1 MTVSIVLPVYNEREN
16 VGPLLSELA
25 EVLAAY
31 PDSQVIAVDD
41 GSTDG
46 TTETLRALTARY
58 PFLTVLVLARNFGQ
72 TAAMA
77 AGTDH
82 AKGDIIIPMD
92 ADGQNDPHDIPHFLA
107 EIDKGFDVV
116 SGWRADRRDGFLR
129 SVASRMANRI
139 IRYIC
144 KQEIHDYGCTMKA
157 YRRSVLENMTLYGD
171 MHRFLAAYTSVQGAR
186 VSEIVVHHRPRLNG
200 QSKYGFGR
208 VWRVLL
214 DLVLLVFFLHSV
226 TRPMHFFGG
235 IGLFLGFAGL
245 GTILLAAVIRFAGG
259 PTLIETPL
267 PTLSALFIII
277 GMQCILMGVLAEMSM
292 RSYFQGQGRKSYLIR
307 AILPAPHAYRTQ
319 SQ

>member
-1 MTVSIVLPVYNEREN
+1 MTLSIVLPVYNERDN

-25 EVLAAY
+25 DVLSAQ
-31 PDSQVIAVDD
+31 PDSEVIAVDD

-46 TTETLRALTARY
+46 TTETLRTLAAQY

-82 AKGDIIIPMD
+82 AKGDVIIPMD
-92 ADGQNDPHDIPHFLA
+92 ADGQNDPHDIPRFLA
-107 EIDKGFDVV
+107 EIEKGFDVV

-129 SVASRMANRI
+129 SFMSRMANRI
-139 IRYIC
+139 IRRIC
-144 KQEIHDYGCTMKA
+144 RQDIHDYGCTMKA
-157 YRRSVLENMTLYGD
+157 YQRSVLENMTLYGD
-171 MHRFLAAYTSVQGAR
+171 MHRFLAAYTAVQGAR
-186 VSEIVVHHRPRLNG
+186 VAEITVHHRPRLSG

-214 DLVLLVFFLHSV
+214 DLILLVFFLHSV

-235 IGLFLGFAGL
+235 IGLSLGLAGV

-267 PTLSALFIII
+267 PTLSALFLII
-277 GMQCILMGVLAEMSM
+277 GMQCILMGVLGEMLM
-292 RSYFQGQGRKSYLIR
+292 RIYYQQDARESYRVRETFP
-307 AILPAPHAYRTQ
+307 PAR
-319 SQ
+319 